1 MYKKWII
8 KGILSLLI
16 LVTGGC
22 SMSNVGV
29 EKVEEIEAVEVIID
43 EELIKSK
50 DIFRIIEPLWWN
62 VNIYDSVE
70 EYESNLSEFN
80 DYQKY
85 IFAIEWYI
93 VEVNNGGHDQF
104 YFNST
109 GIVWEDALMGFKEI
123 GAEENYIVLL
133 ESTKLL
139 GGTPSKVREE
149 RQNQL
154 DKLEPDFDE
163 LDNRLYDSEKEL
175 YEKIN
180 EYILKNMEMFEYKGM
195 VKRPEGF

>member
-1 MYKKWII
+1 
-8 KGILSLLI
+8 
-16 LVTGGC
+16 
-22 SMSNVGV
+22 MSNVGV

-163 LDNRLYDSEKEL
+163 LDNR
-175 YEKIN
+175 
-180 EYILKNMEMFEYKGM
+180 
-195 VKRPEGF
+195 